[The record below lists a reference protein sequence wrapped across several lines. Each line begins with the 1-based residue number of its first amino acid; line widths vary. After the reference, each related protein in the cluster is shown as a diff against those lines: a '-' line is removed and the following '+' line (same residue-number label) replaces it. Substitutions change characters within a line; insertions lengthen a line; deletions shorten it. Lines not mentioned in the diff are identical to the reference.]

1 MRKGER
7 TKKMIIE
14 KTSKL
19 LNTQGYL
26 ATSIS
31 DVMKETGLE
40 KGGIYNHFKSKTEL
54 SLHAFHYAIEEMR
67 KNFRET
73 LADKSSSTERLDAIL
88 DTFYHLANGRPL
100 PGGCPIMNAAIESDD
115 AHPDLRA
122 EVQKAMTHL
131 YEMVHATFQSGI
143 QKCEFSST
151 TDSDS
156 AATIFISTIEGA
168 LMMTKLY
175 DDPVYINRAIRFLK
189 GQISSIQLTNNK

>member
-19 LNTQGYL
+19 MNTQGYL

-54 SLHAFHYAIEEMR
+54 SLHAFRYAIEEMR
-67 KNFRET
+67 KNYT
-73 LADKSSSTERLDAIL
+73 NALSDKHSSTERLYAIL
-88 DTFYHLANGRPL
+88 DTFCHLANGRPL

-122 EVQKAMTHL
+122 EAQKAMSEL
-131 YEMVHATFQSGI
+131 YEMVHAIFLKGMKNS
-143 QKCEFSST
+143 EFS
-151 TDSDS
+151 
-156 AATIFISTIEGA
+156 AAIDADAMTTIFISTIEGA

-175 DDPVYINRAIRFLK
+175 DDPVYMNRAIRFLK
-189 GQISSIQLTNNK
+189 DQITHIQHHA